1 VPSRLRILRAYS
13 GARRPSMRSWADAKP
28 KLRRR
33 VPSPHTRDRETSLTP
48 PRSLARRRAARQR
61 WRRQLCRPY
70 RARFRLTPVVGMRS
84 FFAMAASRWS
94 RTSRPWRWWRCYC
107 ILVDGAACTA
117 LRSELAYRRMAMER
131 AWRGPGC
138 AGRVARRAR
147 QAPSLQGEL
156 KWSQPSRFHTLAR
169 RESCSIDGGELSSTS
184 DDAKSSQL
192 AHKTVTG

>member
-1 VPSRLRILRAYS
+1 MSQGTPAGRTGSVQRDRQCKRRPYRARIPSVPSRLRILRAYS

-107 ILVDGAACTA
+107 ILVDGAA
-117 LRSELAYRRMAMER
+117 
-131 AWRGPGC
+131 
-138 AGRVARRAR
+138 
-147 QAPSLQGEL
+147 
-156 KWSQPSRFHTLAR
+156 LAR